1 MTGRG
6 LADRIAF
13 GDLTDRIAAV
23 LLRAGCSTEVARILA
38 GNCAACERDGT
49 LSHGVFRIPGYLA
62 SLNAGWVDGTAEP
75 GLESAG
81 PSFLRIDARNGFA
94 QPAMAAASAI
104 VSNMLAETGV
114 ALVALRDSHHF
125 SALWPDVEPWAERGF
140 VALTAVTGG
149 PAVMPFG
156 ARERLFGTNPIA
168 FAAPVAGRAPLV
180 FDFATA
186 RMSQGDVRLALRA
199 GRRVPPDTG
208 LDADGAPTDDPARV
222 LDGGG
227 ILPFGGHKG
236 AALSL
241 MVEILASAFTGGPFG
256 HEVDWSTHPGA
267 ETPRTGQF
275 FLIADPER
283 GQGRRFS
290 ARIAG
295 LLDVMKR
302 AGATRLPGE
311 HRHSQR
317 AAAESAGIPVSDE
330 MRRVLA

>member
-1 MTGRG
+1 MT
-6 LADRIAF
+6 
-13 GDLTDRIAAV
+13 
-23 LLRAGCSTEVARILA
+23 
-38 GNCAACERDGT
+38 
-49 LSHGVFRIPGYLA
+49 
-62 SLNAGWVDGTAEP
+62 
-75 GLESAG
+75 
-81 PSFLRIDARNGFA
+81 
-94 QPAMAAASAI
+94 
-104 VSNMLAETGV
+104 
-114 ALVALRDSHHF
+114 
-125 SALWPDVEPWAERGF
+125 PD
-140 VALTAVTGG
+140 
-149 PAVMPFG
+149 
-156 ARERLFGTNPIA
+156 PI
-168 FAAPVAGRAPLV
+168 R
-180 FDFATA
+180 
-186 RMSQGDVRLALRA
+186 
-199 GRRVPPDTG
+199 
-208 LDADGAPTDDPARV
+208 PTDDPARV